1 MPAACPACPD
11 AALRSFHEAGRN
23 LRTAAGRD
31 PPRPQPAS
39 GPTMRAPMA
48 SPQETDSKARETPA
62 RSGGGLAAA
71 VTAFTIWGVL
81 PLYLRPL
88 THLPATEIMAHRIV
102 WCCLLALAWLA
113 ARRELGA
120 VRAALANRGTR
131 LRLAA
136 SAALISVNWL
146 LYVWA
151 VTHGHVIDSSLGYF
165 INPLFS
171 VVLGVMVLG
180 ERLNGVQKC
189 AVALAALG
197 VSYLAIV
204 AGRPPWIALCLA
216 ASFGLYGLTRKVVA
230 VEAVP
235 GLATETLMLAPFAAG
250 FLVWLHLAGTGAFG
264 EASPRMNALLLG
276 SGLVTALPLALFA
289 YGARRIP
296 LSTVGLVQYIGPTLQ
311 FLVGLWVFREPFDV
325 QRGVGFAFIWSALAV
340 YAGDGLWRNRRQIM
354 RWTR

>member
-1 MPAACPACPD
+1 MV
-11 AALRSFHEAGRN
+11 
-23 LRTAAGRD
+23 
-31 PPRPQPAS
+31 
-39 GPTMRAPMA
+39 
-48 SPQETDSKARETPA
+48 SPQETPVHASAMPA

-102 WCCLLALAWLA
+102 WCCVLALAWLA

-120 VRAALANRGTR
+120 VRRALANGGTR

-146 LYVWA
+146 VYVWA
-151 VTHGHVIDSSLGYF
+151 VTHGHVIESSLGYF
-165 INPLFS
+165 INPLIS

-197 VSYLAIV
+197 VLYLAVV
-204 AGRPPWIALCLA
+204 AGRPPWIALGLA

-250 FLVWLHLAGTGAFG
+250 FLVWLHLAGTGALG
-264 EASPRMNALLLG
+264 ESTPRVDALLLG

-311 FLVGLWVFREPFDV
+311 FLVGLWFFREPFDI
-325 QRGVGFAFIWSALAV
+325 QRGAGFAIIWAALAI
-340 YAGDGLWRNRRQIM
+340 YAGDGLWRNRRQFA
-354 RWTR
+354 RWAR